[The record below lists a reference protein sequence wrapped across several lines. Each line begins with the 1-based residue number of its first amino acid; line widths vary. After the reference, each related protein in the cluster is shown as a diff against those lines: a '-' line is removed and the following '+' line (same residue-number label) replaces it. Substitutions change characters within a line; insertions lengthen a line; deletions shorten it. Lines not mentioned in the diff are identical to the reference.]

1 MRIYAEA
8 NDAEVYHYRD
18 KRGREADA
26 VICFEDGSWA
36 LIGVQLADMDE
47 IAESSAKLK
56 KLADD
61 IDIGEKRAF
70 LAIVTA
76 TRTAYVDENGVYVIP
91 LGCLRE

>member
-18 KRGREADA
+18 KWGREADA
-26 VICFEDGSWA
+26 VVCFEDGSWA

-47 IAESSAKLK
+47 IAKSSAKLK